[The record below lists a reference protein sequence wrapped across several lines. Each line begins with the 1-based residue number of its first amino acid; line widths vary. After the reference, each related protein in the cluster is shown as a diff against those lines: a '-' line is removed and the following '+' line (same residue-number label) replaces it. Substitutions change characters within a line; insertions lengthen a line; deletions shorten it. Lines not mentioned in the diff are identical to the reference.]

1 VSAPARATF
10 GVAFVCTGNICR
22 SPMGEVV
29 LRGLAERDGLADRL
43 LVSSAGTGE
52 WHVGEGA
59 DPRTIEA
66 LRARG
71 YDGRRHRAKQFEA
84 EDFARHDLVVA
95 FDRGHERV
103 LRSWAADEAERSSVR
118 LLSSFDPHGPV
129 DVADPY
135 YSDAAAFDAVLTQV
149 ERATTELYRQIR
161 PALRGGRP

>member
-1 VSAPARATF
+1 MSPLSVT
-10 GVAFVCTGNICR
+10 FVCTGNICR

-29 LRGLAERDGLADRL
+29 LRALAERDGLGDL
-43 LVSSAGTGE
+43 LAASSAGTGD
-52 WHVGEGA
+52 WHVGEPA

-84 EDFARHDLVVA
+84 SGLARHDLVVA

-103 LRSWAADEAERSSVR
+103 LRAWAADEAERSRVR
-118 LLSSFDPHGPV
+118 LLLSFDPAAGAL
-129 DVADPY
+129 DVPDPY

-149 ERATTELYRQIR
+149 ERATTALYRQIR
-161 PALRGGRP
+161 PALRGGPP